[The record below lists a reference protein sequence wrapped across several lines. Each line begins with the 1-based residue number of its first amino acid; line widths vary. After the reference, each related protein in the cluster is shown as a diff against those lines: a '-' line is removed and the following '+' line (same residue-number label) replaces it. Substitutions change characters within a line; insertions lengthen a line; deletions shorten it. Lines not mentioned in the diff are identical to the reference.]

1 MKKLLFVYNPR
12 AGKEMLKPRLSDVL
26 DIFVKAGYEVTV
38 HPTQAYRDAYYQIDQ
53 GIRSRQIRPDC
64 VQRWR
69 WNH

>member
-38 HPTQAYRDAYYQIDQ
+38 HPTGIQGRLLSNQ
-53 GIRSRQIRPDC
+53 GIRSWQI
-64 VQRWR
+64 
-69 WNH
+69 